1 MTGPT
6 LHINDRK
13 QIKRM
18 KSLICL
24 ALLFLALSV
33 RGQGITLTGNVRD
46 GKDQL
51 ALQDVNVVI
60 SSQGHKDITAYTIS
74 DQKGSFRLTYT
85 PAKDKEYVIRF
96 SYLGYET
103 VVLNIEKSIT
113 QYNVAF
119 IIRKTKCFDFWERNV
134 LFPKTKRSFF
144 RTPKHPLPCP
154 FPLNFSLLI
163 ITKKFGNLAKN
174 RYICIV

>member
-24 ALLFLALSV
+24 ALFFLALSV

-74 DQKGSFRLTYT
+74 DQKGSFRLTCT
-85 PAKDKEYVIRF
+85 PAKDNDEWE
-96 SYLGYET
+96 SY
-103 VVLNIEKSIT
+103 
-113 QYNVAF
+113 
-119 IIRKTKCFDFWERNV
+119 RKIFDFIPEPPESNI
-134 LFPKTKRSFF
+134 PPYK
-144 RTPKHPLPCP
+144 
-154 FPLNFSLLI
+154 
-163 ITKKFGNLAKN
+163 
-174 RYICIV
+174 

>member
-46 GKDQL
+46 GKDQS

-60 SSQGHKDITAYTIS
+60 SSQGHKDNYGIYYI
-74 DQKGSFRLTYT
+74 GS
-85 PAKDKEYVIRF
+85 
-96 SYLGYET
+96 
-103 VVLNIEKSIT
+103 
-113 QYNVAF
+113 
-119 IIRKTKCFDFWERNV
+119 ERI
-134 LFPKTKRSFF
+134 FPTHIHSCQR
-144 RTPKHPLPCP
+144 
-154 FPLNFSLLI
+154 
-163 ITKKFGNLAKN
+163 
-174 RYICIV
+174 

>member
-33 RGQGITLTGNVRD
+33 RGQGTTLTGNVRD

-85 PAKDKEYVIRF
+85 SHIII
-96 SYLGYET
+96 G
-103 VVLNIEKSIT
+103 NIIGGD
-113 QYNVAF
+113 
-119 IIRKTKCFDFWERNV
+119 II
-134 LFPKTKRSFF
+134 FPSQQVHSFYIEF
-144 RTPKHPLPCP
+144 VDSRPL
-154 FPLNFSLLI
+154 
-163 ITKKFGNLAKN
+163 
-174 RYICIV
+174 V

>member
-103 VVLNIEKSIT
+103 VVLNIALIP
-113 QYNVAF
+113 QY
-119 IIRKTKCFDFWERNV
+119 
-134 LFPKTKRSFF
+134 FF
-144 RTPKHPLPCP
+144 L
-154 FPLNFSLLI
+154 
-163 ITKKFGNLAKN
+163 
-174 RYICIV
+174 